1 MPYNNK
7 YSKAKMYNKGT
18 VDSEFLGNLINQTVT
33 LPLAGTF
40 TQQEL
45 MIASFGSGKTTCML
59 FRDFFLELE
68 IGDKTTFSVDADLPA
83 LIEAA
88 ITNKSKTAIPHL
100 DDPDVI
106 HKFSMLFRKVGAIVS
121 SDAVKMIWRF
131 TPKVPIIVIDR
142 KIFFQ
147 VYGLLTNDL
156 PADIDVHFR
165 IVFDYGYMDSNA
177 YDSFVRGLDR

>member
-1 MPYNNK
+1 
-7 YSKAKMYNKGT
+7 MYNKGT

-40 TQQEL
+40 TQEEL

-59 FRDFFLELE
+59 FRDITLELE
-68 IGDKTTFSVDADLPA
+68 IGDLTTLSVDADLPA
-83 LIEAA
+83 QIEAS
-88 ITNKSKTAIPHL
+88 ITNKSKTAMPHL

-121 SDAVKMIWRF
+121 SDGLKMIWRY
-131 TPKVPIIVIDR
+131 TPKVPIIIIDR

-147 VYGLLTNDL
+147 VYAQVTNAL
-156 PADIDVHFR
+156 PADIDCHFR
-165 IVFDYGYMDSNA
+165 IVFDYGYMDSYA